1 MKHLALR
8 TLGLLG
14 GLVALGGLAFLFGRT
29 GSPLCRPG
37 SLLQIHAAWHLLV
50 AVAAAAYAWAAFEL
64 RGSAQ

>member
-1 MKHLALR
+1 LVLVAL
-8 TLGLLG
+8 
-14 GLVALGGLAFLFGRT
+14 ALGGLAFLFGRT